1 VDTITL
7 DQLRNKYNINFDT
20 LVLDCEGAFYYIL
33 MDMPEILQ
41 NIKLIIMEN
50 DYLNESHKIYMDGL
64 LREKGFIIDYVEGG
78 GWGHFANNFFE
89 VWKKQ

>member
-1 VDTITL
+1 
-7 DQLRNKYNINFDT
+7 
-20 LVLDCEGAFYYIL
+20 
-33 MDMPEILQ
+33 
-41 NIKLIIMEN
+41 
-50 DYLNESHKIYMDGL
+50 MDGL